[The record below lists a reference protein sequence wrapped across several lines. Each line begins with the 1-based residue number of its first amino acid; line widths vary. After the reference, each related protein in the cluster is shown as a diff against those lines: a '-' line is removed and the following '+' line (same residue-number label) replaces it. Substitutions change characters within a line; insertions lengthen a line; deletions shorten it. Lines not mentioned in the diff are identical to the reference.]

1 MEKLLKRISEAI
13 EEKAQKY
20 GISFPG
26 DETVSI
32 ELQLSNEEIKVFYDL
47 DLSENVNYNIDG
59 NMLQINYN
67 ESE

>member
-32 ELQLSNEEIKVFYDL
+32 ELQLSNEEIEVFYDL

>member
-32 ELQLSNEEIKVFYDL
+32 ELQLSNEEIEVFYDL

-59 NMLQINYN
+59 NILQINYN

>member
-1 MEKLLKRISEAI
+1 MEKLLQRISEAI

-32 ELQLSNEEIKVFYDL
+32 ELQLSNEEIEVFYDL

-59 NMLQINYN
+59 NTLQINYN